1 MTAGVATGAS
11 KATREMTE
19 SQTTLSEFVNGEA
32 TGEGDADGAPTPAEN
47 AANIGRLIDLVQ
59 DLTDQVGDVAGQDD
73 EVAADLRE
81 YNQTRETPVFRHIA
95 AADLKEVLDTAKDA
109 TAAIEASEYDDVLD
123 LLLYAE
129 RRAFDNRV
137 TVIDAITERKRA
149 LEEQCQAADGSVERT
164 TQPEDVTPAAL
175 RRSRWAPPP
184 RPASGAGRPASA
196 AELRCD
202 TPASRRPPATV
213 TTGRCS
219 TVRSAAR
226 IKNAGEHLNT
236 HFSTQP

>member
-164 TQPEDVTPAAL
+164 TQAEDVTPAAL
-175 RRSRWAPPP
+175 R
-184 RPASGAGRPASA
+184 
-196 AELRCD
+196 
-202 TPASRRPPATV
+202 
-213 TTGRCS
+213 
-219 TVRSAAR
+219 
-226 IKNAGEHLNT
+226 
-236 HFSTQP
+236 